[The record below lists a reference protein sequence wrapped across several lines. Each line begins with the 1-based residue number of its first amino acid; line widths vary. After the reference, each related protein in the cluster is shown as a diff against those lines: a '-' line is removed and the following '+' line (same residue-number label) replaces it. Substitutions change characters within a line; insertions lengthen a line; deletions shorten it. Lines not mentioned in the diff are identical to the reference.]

1 MNTAGVDDDD
11 DDANYTEKEADKLET
26 YKGCFKKYSLL
37 KILRVGKIFVGY

>member
-26 YKGCFKKYSLL
+26 SKGCLTFENPQSWQNLCWL
-37 KILRVGKIFVGY
+37 